1 MKHTN
6 KLRESKL
13 ILQPWMVYSQNIAS
27 LNTSDRN
34 KKIIL
39 DIVRTAFT
47 YKGVEYKYVESRR
60 RDVVDAK
67 MIICKVL
74 YEFFKL
80 SFAGIGSVFDKNHA
94 TVIHYIKMYNNTLI
108 HNKEDVVLFN
118 RLCDNAITGMY
129 GDKIDLEIALS
140 TAELEKLNV
149 KQLRRLIKELTIENN
164 SLKSKLEK
172 IKSYA

>member
-1 MKHTN
+1 
-6 KLRESKL
+6 
-13 ILQPWMVYSQNIAS
+13 MVYSQNIAS

-34 KKIIL
+34 KTLIL
-39 DIVRTAFT
+39 EIVKTAFT
-47 YKGVEYKYVESRR
+47 YKGVEYKYIESRR
-60 RDVVDAK
+60 REIVDAK
-67 MIICKVL
+67 IIVCKVL

-80 SFAGIGSVFDKNHA
+80 SFAGIGSVFNKNHA

-118 RLCDNAITGMY
+118 RLCDNAITGIY
-129 GDKIDLEIALS
+129 GDKVDLEISLS
-140 TAELEKLNV
+140 TAELEQLNN
-149 KQLRRLIKELTIENN
+149 KQLRRLVKELTIENN

>member
-1 MKHTN
+1 
-6 KLRESKL
+6 
-13 ILQPWMVYSQNIAS
+13 MVYSQNIAS

-39 DIVRTAFT
+39 EIVKIAFT

-60 RDVVDAK
+60 REVVDAK
-67 MIICKVL
+67 IIVCKVL
-74 YEFFKL
+74 YEFFKISL
-80 SFAGIGSVFDKNHA
+80 SGIGSLFDKNHA

-108 HNKEDVVLFN
+108 HNKEDVILFN
-118 RLCDNAITGMY
+118 RLCDNAITGIY
-129 GDKIDLEIALS
+129 GDKINLEIDLS
-140 TAELEKLNV
+140 TAELEQLNN
-149 KQLRRLIKELTIENN
+149 KQLRRLVKELTIENN

>member
-1 MKHTN
+1 MR

-34 KKIIL
+34 KDLIL
-39 DIVRTAFT
+39 EIVKTAFT
-47 YKGVEYKYVESRR
+47 YKGVEYKYIESRR
-60 RDVVDAK
+60 REIVDAK
-67 MIICKVL
+67 IIVCKVL

-80 SFAGIGSVFDKNHA
+80 SFAGIGSVFNKNHA

-118 RLCDNAITGMY
+118 RLCDNAITGIY
-129 GDKIDLEIALS
+129 GDKVDLELSLS
-140 TAELEKLNV
+140 TAELEKLNNT
-149 KQLRRLIKELTIENN
+149 QLRRLIKEITIENN

>member
-1 MKHTN
+1 
-6 KLRESKL
+6 
-13 ILQPWMVYSQNIAS
+13 MVYSQNIAS

-34 KKIIL
+34 KDLIL
-39 DIVRTAFT
+39 EIVKTAFT
-47 YKGVEYKYVESRR
+47 YKGVEYKYIESRR
-60 RDVVDAK
+60 REIVDAK
-67 MIICKVL
+67 IIVCKVL

-80 SFAGIGSVFDKNHA
+80 SFAGIGSVFNKNHA

-118 RLCDNAITGMY
+118 RLCDNAITGIY
-129 GDKIDLEIALS
+129 GDKVDLELSLS
-140 TAELEKLNV
+140 TAELEKLNNT
-149 KQLRRLIKELTIENN
+149 QLRRLIKEITIENN

>member
-1 MKHTN
+1 
-6 KLRESKL
+6 
-13 ILQPWMVYSQNIAS
+13 MVYSQNIAS

-34 KKIIL
+34 KDLIL
-39 DIVRTAFT
+39 EIVKTAFT
-47 YKGVEYKYVESRR
+47 YKGVEYKYIESRR
-60 RDVVDAK
+60 REIVDAK
-67 MIICKVL
+67 IIVCKVL

-80 SFAGIGSVFDKNHA
+80 SFAGIGSVFNKNHA

-118 RLCDNAITGMY
+118 RLCDNAITGIY
-129 GDKIDLEIALS
+129 GDKVDLELSLS
-140 TAELEKLNV
+140 TAELEKLNN
-149 KQLRRLIKELTIENN
+149 KQLRRLIKEITIENN

>member
-1 MKHTN
+1 
-6 KLRESKL
+6 
-13 ILQPWMVYSQNIAS
+13 MVYSQNIAS

-34 KKIIL
+34 KDLIL
-39 DIVRTAFT
+39 EIVKTAFT
-47 YKGVEYKYVESRR
+47 YKGVEYKYIESRR
-60 RDVVDAK
+60 REIVDAK
-67 MIICKVL
+67 IIVCKVL

-80 SFAGIGSVFDKNHA
+80 SFAGIGSVFNKNHA

-118 RLCDNAITGMY
+118 RLCDNAITGIY
-129 GDKIDLEIALS
+129 GDKVDLELSLS
-140 TAELEKLNV
+140 TAELEKLNNQ
-149 KQLRRLIKELTIENN
+149 QLRRLIKEITIENN